1 MRLDPLT
8 LRAARPGTAGEET
21 DRPEEVDHMTLVF
34 DPFAP
39 LFPRLDGTAAFTA
52 PADVTVGESD
62 LMLTM
67 DLPGLTAEDLDI
79 ELLDGYLSVRGE
91 RRRPE
96 VGEGKS
102 FVHTER
108 PFGRFER
115 RIKLP
120 DGVDAESIMARM
132 DNGVLSLIVPKPERL
147 KPRSIAIGTSSEQ
160 PELETATA

>member
-1 MRLDPLT
+1 
-8 LRAARPGTAGEET
+8 
-21 DRPEEVDHMTLVF
+21 MTLVF

-67 DLPGLTAEDLDI
+67 DLPGLTAEDLEI

-120 DGVDAESIMARM
+120 DGVDPESIMARM

-147 KPRSIAIGTSSEQ
+147 KPRSIAIGTGSEQ
-160 PELETATA
+160 RELETATA

>member
-1 MRLDPLT
+1 MRFDPLT
-8 LRAARPGTAGEET
+8 LRAARPSTAGEET

-147 KPRSIAIGTSSEQ
+147 KPKTIAIGTSEQ
-160 PELETATA
+160 RELETAAA

>member
-1 MRLDPLT
+1 
-8 LRAARPGTAGEET
+8 
-21 DRPEEVDHMTLVF
+21 MTLVF

-39 LFPRLDGTAAFTA
+39 LFPRLNGGAAFSA

-62 LMLTM
+62 LVLTM
-67 DLPGLTAEDLDI
+67 DLPGLTAEDLEI

-91 RRRPE
+91 RRRPA
-96 VGEGKS
+96 VGEGQS

-120 DGVDAESIMARM
+120 DGVDPDSIMARM

-147 KPRSIAIGTSSEQ
+147 KPQRIAVRSKEEKRQ
-160 PELETATA
+160 LEPAAK

>member
-1 MRLDPLT
+1 
-8 LRAARPGTAGEET
+8 
-21 DRPEEVDHMTLVF
+21 MTLVF

-39 LFPRLDGTAAFTA
+39 LFPRVSGAAAFTA

-62 LMLTM
+62 LVLTM
-67 DLPGLTAEDLDI
+67 DLPGLTAEDLEI
-79 ELLDGYLSVRGE
+79 EMLDGDLSVRGE

-102 FVHTER
+102 FVHAER

-120 DGVDAESIMARM
+120 DGVDPDSIMARM

-147 KPRSIAIGTSSEQ
+147 KPRSIAIGTGSEQ
-160 PELETATA
+160 RELETATG

>member
-1 MRLDPLT
+1 
-8 LRAARPGTAGEET
+8 
-21 DRPEEVDHMTLVF
+21 MTLVF

-39 LFPRLDGTAAFTA
+39 LLPRLSGSAGFTA
-52 PADVTVGESD
+52 PSDVTVGEND

-67 DLPGLTAEDLDI
+67 DLPGLTADDLEI
-79 ELLDGYLSVRGE
+79 EVLDGYLSVRGE

-96 VGEGKS
+96 VGAGKS

-120 DGVDAESIMARM
+120 DGVDPDSIMARG
-132 DNGVLSLIVPKPERL
+132 DNGVLSLIVPKPARL
-147 KPRSIAIGTSSEQ
+147 KPRSIAIGTGSEQ
-160 PELETATA
+160 RELETATA